1 MARRSSFQGVVNIVR
16 FNWHFYVLAVVGVAV
31 GLLVAS
37 WLGGYFFV
45 AGICV
50 AVGVLATT
58 IISLLVSWYVYD
70 KSELYRFG
78 WLPEVPAGANIV
90 NIHAGFDETSSLL
103 ADKYPTADLRVLD
116 FYDPKLHTEVSIKRA
131 RRAYPPYPGT
141 LPISTT
147 DLGLEAE
154 SIDMIFLLLAAHE
167 IRQLEERAHFFQQIR
182 QALKPGGHVILTE
195 RRAER
200 LCLFLRRLSFFA
212 VPRVA
217 GYFFDGTVRARRSA
231 ENHPF
236 PNYVYPDQRC
246 GYTLKLLAGY

>member
-195 RRAER
+195 HLRDGPNAFAYSFGAFHFLPYHEWRATFSMAQFE
-200 LCLFLRRLSFFA
+200 LVGAQKITPFLTTF
-212 VPRVA
+212 
-217 GYFFDGTVRARRSA
+217 
-231 ENHPF
+231 
-236 PNYVYPDQRC
+236 
-246 GYTLKLLAGY
+246 TLTKDVDTP